1 MFGWI
6 RIIMPREDRF
16 FDLFERQSV
25 KLVDCSK
32 ALAELVSGKNVA
44 TASASIREIENAAD
58 EVTRDVLLAVRRS
71 FVTPFDRSAI
81 KGLIS
86 SMDDA
91 IDEMWQA
98 AKAVILYRISDFDPQ
113 VKQVAQLAVEAAV
126 LVAQGIPLMR
136 KIGRNGSRLHELTE
150 RIVHLEGRADE
161 LYQQGV
167 AALFEAHGERPMQFV
182 IGREIYIHI
191 ERVMDRLED
200 VADEIQGI
208 AIDHA

>member
-1 MFGWI
+1 
-6 RIIMPREDRF
+6 
-16 FDLFERQSV
+16 
-25 KLVDCSK
+25 
-32 ALAELVSGKNVA
+32 
-44 TASASIREIENAAD
+44 
-58 EVTRDVLLAVRRS
+58 
-71 FVTPFDRSAI
+71 
-81 KGLIS
+81 
-86 SMDDA
+86 
-91 IDEMWQA
+91 
-98 AKAVILYRISDFDPQ
+98 

-182 IGREIYIHI
+182 IGREIYNHI

>member
-32 ALAELVSGKNVA
+32 ALAQLVDGKKAV
-44 TASASIREIENAAD
+44 TVSASIREIENSAD
-58 EVTRDVLLAVRRS
+58 EVTREVLLAVRRS

-81 KGLIS
+81 KALIS

-91 IDEMWQA
+91 IDEIWHA
-98 AKAVILYRISDFDPQ
+98 AKAVILYKVSAFEPEVREAA
-113 VKQVAQLAVEAAV
+113 KLAVEAAG
-126 LVAQGIPLMR
+126 LVSQALPLMR
-136 KIGRNGSRLHELTE
+136 RIGRHGSRLHELTE
-150 RIVHLEGRADE
+150 KIVHLEGRADE

-167 AALFEAHGERPMQFV
+167 AALFEANRDRPMEFV
-182 IGREIYIHI
+182 IGREIYNHI
-191 ERVMDRLED
+191 ERVMDRMED